1 MTCRHCHLS
10 ALQDL
15 LLDLGACEEARAWA
29 GDRDPRTAWAECERG
44 DWLLW
49 LAGRAG
55 IDRRTLV
62 QAACDCAEL
71 AWPHARG
78 TDTLLTCMLAVH
90 VTREWCDG
98 RADLD
103 DVRAVA
109 AAAAAAAAHT
119 DALADAAAG
128 YAAAHA
134 AYAAYNAAYAAHAA
148 HSAYDA
154 ADAAYAAA
162 HAGYAAAW
170 DASRVAV
177 LRKAADLVRA
187 RISVELIEQAI
198 GAKRGAA

>member
-1 MTCRHCHLS
+1 MTRADLNATHL
-10 ALQDL
+10 
-15 LLDLGACEEARAWA
+15 WA
-29 GDRDPRTAWAECERG
+29 GQARLEATDLVHRSERG

-109 AAAAAAAAHT
+109 AAAAAAALA
-119 DALADAAAG
+119 DALADAAADAAAG
-128 YAAAHA
+128 YAAAHAAHA
-134 AYAAYNAAYAAHAA
+134 AYAAYNAAYAAYAA
-148 HSAYDA
+148 HPAYDA

-162 HAGYAAAW
+162 QAGYAAAW

-198 GAKRGAA
+198 KVKRGAA